1 MNVMVSN
8 PAFVWMA

>member
-1 MNVMVSN
+1 MNMMVSN